1 MIRYLRYINN
11 VDLQDMVL
19 EIDQTYD
26 DLVAILVEGHT
37 INLEGTDQ
45 LRHVKENIEVKITD
59 VLKQVKENIE
69 IKK

>member
-1 MIRYLRYINN
+1 
-11 VDLQDMVL
+11 MVL